1 MKLLFDA
8 NISFKVASRV
18 RKYFE
23 ISLHVSD
30 TTLIPPAKDD
40 EIWAFAKENNFV
52 IVTYDE
58 DFTDLIN
65 IYGSPP
71 KVIWLRFGNASINEI
86 INKIEIHLLEIQKF
100 ELDAESEILEIY

>member
-40 EIWAFAKENNFV
+40 EIWTLQRR
-52 IVTYDE
+52 I
-58 DFTDLIN
+58 L
-65 IYGSPP
+65 
-71 KVIWLRFGNASINEI
+71 LR
-86 INKIEIHLLEIQKF
+86 L
-100 ELDAESEILEIY
+100 